1 MRLAGF
7 LICAFLAC
15 TNCRPQRHAATS
27 PGSHGT
33 INILLANGRGIVLI
47 TDSRAT
53 YSDGQHRDDS
63 PKLFELDNHTV
74 CSIAGFATDPGP
86 FPEMRLEIAG
96 AIRSFREGLAHNYAP
111 LSFRDKA
118 GALAEFLRARL
129 DLLVYGYQT
138 AGVFRSMTDF
148 GLQVLIA
155 GYDLDGSADEASV
168 EIGASRISSDS
179 RDGLVAMEVKNISVS
194 EVDDRFSFRTAGI
207 DDSVQSRL
215 KAPGAF
221 LDEPA
226 ISSLYSALK
235 RDEGATMSIDDL
247 ANLAKYLEKDAAQNP
262 HIGGP
267 IQIAELQKGDV
278 VMRTPNKLFVGA
290 APKPLILV
298 VQSSSIGPGFLYHSP
313 GLTYAMT
320 AYINDSCM
328 NSRIR
333 LDGAII
339 YSGEFDGCIF
349 FYNGGLFERGARAV
363 ITSGLLVLGPK
374 AQEGSVAASEAMRKL
389 PELKPVS
396 YNELPLSENLK
407 RLLWG
412 PPPDGR

>member
-1 MRLAGF
+1 
-7 LICAFLAC
+7 
-15 TNCRPQRHAATS
+15 
-27 PGSHGT
+27 
-33 INILLANGRGIVLI
+33 
-47 TDSRAT
+47 
-53 YSDGQHRDDS
+53 
-63 PKLFELDNHTV
+63 
-74 CSIAGFATDPGP
+74 
-86 FPEMRLEIAG
+86 MRLEIAG